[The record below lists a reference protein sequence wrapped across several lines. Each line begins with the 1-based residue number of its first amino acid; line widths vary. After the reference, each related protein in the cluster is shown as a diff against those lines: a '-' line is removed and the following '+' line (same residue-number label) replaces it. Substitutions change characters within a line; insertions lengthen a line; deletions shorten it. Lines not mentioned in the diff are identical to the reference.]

1 VSCFVHG
8 DLWIVQSGEAAFV
21 LGRDSDGVL
30 IQVHWGAALAPDD
43 YPHPNDLRRFRN
55 GYTRNFSPRPVQT
68 SEGVGSHETTL
79 DWIGA
84 GGSVRGAILRIQ
96 SAHPEGAGLAVTLID
111 QGLSVEVVYRVA
123 AASTPGLFVVGM
135 EIRNRGEAQIKLL
148 QAATATLSP
157 PRHRA
162 YAVTY
167 LSGEFTDE
175 FTRHRQQIP
184 VGVIQRQG
192 RELRPGFG
200 GPAFFMVD
208 DFDPGLAASE
218 TRGEVWFAGLRWSGN
233 WKMRAERRD
242 TGETFLHLGLN
253 DQDFAVDLRSGE
265 AFALPEVVFGYSESG
280 FGGASQKLHDFVRNE
295 VAPTKRY
302 IPPVVFNSW
311 FATRFDVTEQG
322 QMTLAERAAALGVEM
337 FIMDDGWFGARNS
350 DSAGL
355 GDWQPNPTKFP
366 RGLKPLADRV
376 HELGMQFGL
385 WVEPEM
391 ANPDSDLFR
400 KHPEWI
406 IQMPGRERTEW
417 RFQYMLNLARPDV
430 QDHLIETFDHL
441 ISSVPL
447 DLVKWDVNRG
457 ASEPGWAGY
466 DRDEREIWT
475 RYVEGLTRVWTEL
488 RRRHVRLLWENSA
501 SGGARCDFGT
511 LALAEQT
518 AVTDNFDPPARL
530 QIQEGFGLA
539 FPPHTMAGWVSDGA
553 IEQTSLEFAFHA
565 NMAGALAV
573 GGDLNHWNEG
583 RMDGARRLVAQYKSI
598 RPIVAMGDHY
608 RISNTQESP
617 WCAFAHVA
625 KDKSEAVLFVFRTHH
640 PRPTWAKKIFPV
652 PGLES
657 GAPYHLEGTDS
668 VRTGRG
674 WGTLGVAVEL
684 GDFESRILRLRRLS

>member
-1 VSCFVHG
+1 VSCIVHG
-8 DLWIVQSGEAAFV
+8 DLWIVQSGDAAFV
-21 LGRDSDGVL
+21 LGQDADGVL
-30 IQVHWGAALAPDD
+30 IQVHWGCALAPED

-55 GYTRNFSPRPVQT
+55 GYSRNFSPQPVQT

-84 GGSVRGAILRIQ
+84 AGSVRGAVLRVQ
-96 SAHPEGAGLAVTLID
+96 SASVDSGGLVVTLID
-111 QGLSVEVVYRVA
+111 QPLSVEVVYRVA
-123 AASTPGLFVVGM
+123 AASTPGLFVLGM
-135 EIRNRGEAQIKLL
+135 EIRNRGEAQIKLV
-148 QAATATLSP
+148 QATTATLSP
-157 PRHRA
+157 PRHRS
-162 YAVTY
+162 YAVTC
-167 LSGEFTDE
+167 LSGEFSDE
-175 FTRHRQQIP
+175 FKRQRQQIP
-184 VGVIQRQG
+184 FGVLQRQG

-200 GPAFFMVD
+200 GPAFAMLD
-208 DFDPGLAASE
+208 DMDPGNAASE
-218 TRGEVWFAGLRWSGN
+218 TWGEVWFAALRWSGN

-253 DQDFAVDLRSGE
+253 DQDFAVDLRAGE
-265 AFALPEVVFGYSESG
+265 SFNLPEVVFGYSVTGFSG
-280 FGGASQKLHDFVRNE
+280 GSQKLHDFVRDE
-295 VAPTKRY
+295 IAPTKQY

-311 FATRFDVTEQG
+311 FATLFEVTEQG
-322 QMTLAERAAALGVEM
+322 QMALAEQAAALGIEM
-337 FIMDDGWFGARNS
+337 FIMDDGWFGERNS
-350 DSAGL
+350 DRAGL
-355 GDWQPNPTKFP
+355 GDWQPNPAKFP
-366 RGLKPLADRV
+366 RGLTPLADRV

-391 ANPDSDLFR
+391 TNPDSDLFR

-406 IQMPGRERTEW
+406 IQMPGRDRTEW

-466 DRDEREIWT
+466 ERDEREIWT
-475 RYVEGLTRVWTEL
+475 RYVEGLTRVWAEL
-488 RRRHVRLLWENSA
+488 RRRHAHVLWENSA
-501 SGGARCDFGT
+501 SGGSRCDFGT
-511 LALAEQT
+511 VALAEQT
-518 AVTDNFDPPARL
+518 AVTDNFNPPARL

-553 IEQTSLEFAFHA
+553 IEGTSLEFAFHV

-573 GGDLNHWNEG
+573 GGDLTHWDEAH
-583 RMDGARRLVAQYKSI
+583 MDGASKLIAEYKAI
-598 RPIVAMGDHY
+598 RPVLATGDHF
-608 RISNTQESP
+608 RISNSQENP

-625 KDKSEAVLFVFRTHH
+625 KDKSEAVLFTFRTHH
-640 PRPTWAKKIFPV
+640 PRKTWAGKTFPV
-652 PGLES
+652 PGLEQD
-657 GAPYHLEGTDS
+657 ARYRLEGSDL

-684 GDFESRILRLRRLS
+684 ADFESRILRLCRLD